1 MRLFT
6 FLILSAFLI
15 ATAGCGYTSSSLLP
29 PDTDSIHVANFA
41 NEIEPTRQVSDKNVT
56 YFYFPGMETNITR
69 SVIDRFILD
78 SHLDIKAEKDAD
90 LVLKGSLTDLDR
102 YPLSYSKDENVEEFR
117 IEIIVDLSLLNNRT
131 GKVMWQETGFSGQ
144 TDYDISGKNAI
155 NEAEAVNNAIK
166 DLAQRIVERTV
177 EAW

>member
-1 MRLFT
+1 
-6 FLILSAFLI
+6 
-15 ATAGCGYTSSSLLP
+15 
-29 PDTDSIHVANFA
+29 
-41 NEIEPTRQVSDKNVT
+41 
-56 YFYFPGMETNITR
+56 METNITR

-102 YPLSYSKDENVEEFR
+102 YPLSYSKDEDVEEFR
-117 IEIIVDLSLLNNRT
+117 IEIIVDLSLYNNRT